1 MGNNDVNIRNC
12 HLIAGGLG
20 LILFALQGQYMA
32 RVLGVE
38 LLPDASR
45 MMYRSA
51 HIYFLLVCAA
61 NIGIGYTLPAGGT
74 VNVPQRVISVIFLI
88 APLPLLYSFFTE
100 STDAALE
107 RPVASITLYLIFAA
121 AVLMV
126 LHELYR
132 RFQARANRNGS
143 GRP

>member
-1 MGNNDVNIRNC
+1 MNIRTC
-12 HLIAGGLG
+12 HLIAGALG

-38 LLPDASR
+38 LLPDGSR

-61 NIGIGYTLPAGGT
+61 NIGIGYTLPAGAPL
-74 VNVPQRVISVIFLI
+74 NILQRLVSAIFLI
-88 APLPLLYSFFTE
+88 APALLLYSFFTE

-121 AVLMV
+121 AVLLT
-126 LHELYR
+126 LHEVYR
-132 RFQARANRNGS
+132 RFKARAS
-143 GRP
+143 GRRSGQQ